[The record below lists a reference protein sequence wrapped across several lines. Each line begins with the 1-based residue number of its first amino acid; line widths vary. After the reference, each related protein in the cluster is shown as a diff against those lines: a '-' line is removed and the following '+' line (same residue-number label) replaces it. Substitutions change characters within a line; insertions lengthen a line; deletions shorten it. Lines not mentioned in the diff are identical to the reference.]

1 MAKKDFAP
9 ETVNKKASFDYFF
22 EQKFEAGIVL
32 TGTEIKSLR
41 KAQVNLTDAYC
52 VFKNN
57 ELWVKNIH
65 IAEYKQGGYANH
77 IAKSDRKLLMHK
89 RELVKLQTKLKTKGT
104 TLIPTRIYFN
114 EKGFAKLEIALAR
127 GKKMFDKRQTE
138 KEQEAKREV
147 ARVMKRF

>member
-114 EKGFAKLEIALAR
+114 EKGFAKLEIALGR
-127 GKKMFDKRQTE
+127 GEKMLGKRQTE
-138 KEQEAKREV
+138 KEQEAKRDA
-147 ARVMKRF
+147 ARLRKRV

>member
-32 TGTEIKSLR
+32 TGTEVKSLR
-41 KAQVNLTDAYC
+41 TGQVNLTDAYC
-52 VFKNN
+52 VFKNG

-89 RELVKLQTKLKTKGT
+89 RELEKLQTKLK
-104 TLIPTRIYFN
+104 
-114 EKGFAKLEIALAR
+114 R

>member
-32 TGTEIKSLR
+32 TGTEVKSLR
-41 KAQVNLTDAYC
+41 TGQVNLTDAYC
-52 VFKNN
+52 VFKNG

-89 RELVKLQTKLKTKGT
+89 RELEKLQTKLKTKGT
-104 TLIPTRIYFN
+104 PSLTVTVNPLPQPVLTTDFTNNCVIYKEHEGQVIPTVVKDERSIN
-114 EKGFAKLEIALAR
+114 S
-127 GKKMFDKRQTE
+127 TS
-138 KEQEAKREV
+138 
-147 ARVMKRF
+147 